1 MAGWT
6 RIAHDHWVLGNISEK
21 FPDQI
26 GCHALALATIN
37 RLVAEK
43 STVIMLGLAVAHQ
56 VLIRERAR

>member
-6 RIAHDHWVLGNISEK
+6 RIAHDHSVLGNISER

-26 GCHALALATIN
+26 GCHALALATLN

-43 STVIMLGLAVAHQ
+43 STVIMLDLAVAHR
-56 VLIRERAR
+56 VLIRDHAH